1 MFSPVP
7 LFNVDDKNQS
17 LLESDN
23 FKGRYGTSKREK
35 IKKHPVYTIMLNNK
49 VIKSKME

>member
-1 MFSPVP
+1 MNSPVP
-7 LFNVDDKNQS
+7 AFNVDVKNHS
-17 LLESDN
+17 VFLKSDN

-35 IKKHPVYTIMLNNK
+35 IKK